1 MVNEPIQP
9 TKKINKNTKV
19 RAKRSK
25 KLIGTLQYYTA

>member
-25 KLIGTLQYYTA
+25 KLIRF